1 MLGQAAVP
9 ILDSTASR
17 LNVRNWALHPV
28 LALFNK
34 YPMADNGDKNPSS
47 DSRGAWAKHFI
58 IRVSGMYDVGDNAN
72 GTFQKTMPM
81 PVW

>member
-1 MLGQAAVP
+1 MLRQAAVP
-9 ILDSTASR
+9 ILDSTAS
-17 LNVRNWALHPV
+17 H
-28 LALFNK
+28 
-34 YPMADNGDKNPSS
+34 
-47 DSRGAWAKHFI
+47 SRGAKARSNWWYKAKHFI